1 MTGFQLTRPKSATT
15 AGWAK
20 PTKSADVADRPN
32 RVGRHAS
39 MTRARLTVRRMLYVA
54 RHARF

>member
-20 PTKSADVADRPN
+20 PTKPTRSDDVADRP
-32 RVGRHAS
+32 GRHAS
-39 MTRARLTVRRMLYVA
+39 MARARFTLRRMFYVA